1 MMSDSQH
8 AVSEIIMDI
17 LNKSHAIHR
26 NGDAEKLLKLMNVAV
41 LEAIAIHSL
50 YYTLHR
56 RHIKMK
62 STIYNSFRVYNIS
75 NKTVFSLTSFLP
87 VPDKPENVTI
97 LITPV

>member
-1 MMSDSQH
+1 MI
-8 AVSEIIMDI
+8 ASEIKMDI
-17 LNKSHAIHR
+17 LNKSHTIHR

-41 LEAIAIHSL
+41 LEAIHSL

-75 NKTVFSLTSFLP
+75 NMTVFSLTSFLP
-87 VPDKPENVTI
+87 VPDKPENVII

>member
-1 MMSDSQH
+1 MI
-8 AVSEIIMDI
+8 ASEIIMDI
-17 LNKSHAIHR
+17 LNKSHTIHR

-75 NKTVFSLTSFLP
+75 NMTVFSLTSFLP

-97 LITPV
+97 LITLV